1 MRVKAKDIAK
11 ELGLS
16 TATVSLAIN
25 NRPGV
30 NEDTRRRVL
39 DYLESKTAEDE
50 SAGGNEKIIRMLAFW
65 KTGHIGTVLRIPGR
79 T

>member
-50 SAGGNEKIIRMLAFW
+50 SAGGNEKIFW